1 MIEKYDI
8 DALYFPSTSIGC
20 FVVLYNAVGESCMT
34 FLYFFLIL
42 FTYIREVKKM
52 YRFNGGTS
60 FMANGYVIWE
70 DGLGKYPKPN
80 WFAVK

>member
-1 MIEKYDI
+1 
-8 DALYFPSTSIGC
+8 
-20 FVVLYNAVGESCMT
+20 MT